1 MTIPTPDPAD
11 PGSTPP
17 PHPEAGAPQ
26 RPTPPPGAPPHPQYA
41 PAAAPR
47 PRAPYATLR
56 IILHIVVPVAT
67 VIGLTIPRSG
77 DFLWFDNPLW
87 SLTAFAAAIVQLV
100 PAFGSA
106 GASNASTLW
115 TVGAVAVATLLLY
128 WVLVALPSVANTNG
142 FFLTVAVGA
151 AVGASWLSPGR
162 RL

>member
-1 MTIPTPDPAD
+1 MTIPTPDPAE

-17 PHPEAGAPQ
+17 PHP
-26 RPTPPPGAPPHPQYA
+26 PQYA
-41 PAAAPR
+41 PAAAAPR

-77 DFLWFDNPLW
+77 EFLWFDNPLW